1 MSIKKLFP
9 FTLCA
14 LIIASGCSD
23 DTNDATDQG
32 SALDPANNQEAPPTD
47 DDLNDK
53 LGYVHYTRSEL
64 DTDASPRSP
73 HITID
78 RNAMA
83 NMITKTIMQNDG
95 FEEAATLVTDQEV
108 LIAFQKTD
116 DMDRKLAAEVAKK
129 SAMSV
134 MPRYFDIYVSDNAL
148 LIKDIHSLH
157 KASTKNK
164 NYDNTI
170 DQLIHEMKK

>member
-1 MSIKKLFP
+1 MSIKRLLP

-23 DTNDATDQG
+23 YSNNATDQG
-32 SALDPANNQEAPPTD
+32 DALDPAKNQQSPPVD

-53 LGYVHYTRSEL
+53 LGYVHYTRSEM
-64 DTDASPRSP
+64 DTDPSPRSP
-73 HITID
+73 NLTID

-108 LIAFQKTD
+108 LIAFQKTE
-116 DMDRKLAAEVAKK
+116 DMDRKLAADIAKK

-134 MPRYFDIYVSDNAL
+134 MPRYFDIYVSDKAV

-164 NYDNTI
+164 NYDNTV
-170 DQLIHEMKK
+170 DQIIHEMKK